1 MLETQTKVV
10 RSLVPARMD
19 RLPWTKFHWLIVVGL
34 GVSWIL
40 DGIEIQIVS
49 SMGGPL
55 QDVEAL
61 HLTSGQVGAM
71 ASWYLAGQVVGA
83 LVFGRLTDRLGRKKL
98 FILTLAIYLIG
109 SGLAGFSWNAWSLYL
124 FRFIAGTGIGGEYT
138 AINSAIDE
146 IMPSRYRG
154 RVDIA
159 INGTYWGGAA
169 LGAAASLILFN
180 ENFIPTGWGWR
191 IGFFIGPVLGF
202 IIIFLRRHIP
212 ESPRWLLTH
221 GRAEEAERTVDE
233 IEAQVRSQGI
243 ELPPVDESKA
253 LDIVDADRLSYLQM
267 ARIFFGR
274 YPSRSFLGFTM
285 MATQAFLYNAI
296 FFTVGLVLINFYD
309 VPSDHTGYYFFP
321 FAVGNLIGP
330 LVLGPLFDS
339 IGRRKMICATYLGS
353 GFLLFISAW
362 AFNAGI
368 LNAVTQTLFWCVIF
382 FFASAGASSAYL
394 TVSEIFPLELRGQAI
409 SFFFAI
415 AQGAGGVVAPFLFGH
430 LVGGADNPSPD
441 RFPLTVGYLIGA
453 GFMIFGGLVAW
464 FFGVNAEGQ
473 SLEDIADPLSV
484 AKTEATTPGL
494 AVDAEAGGDTSTA
507 PETATRRQPAARQ
520 PAAVV
525 SEPLS
530 DGAPCTDSIKG
541 D

>member
-1 MLETQTKVV
+1 MQPEVI

-49 SMGGPL
+49 SMGGAL
-55 QDVEAL
+55 QSIDSL
-61 HLTSGQVGAM
+61 HLTSGQVGAT

-83 LVFGRLTDRLGRKKL
+83 LVFGRLTDKLGRKKL

-109 SGLAGFSWNAWSLYL
+109 SGLAGFAWNSWSLYL
-124 FRFIAGTGIGGEYT
+124 FRFIAGTGIGGEYA

-146 IMPSRYRG
+146 IMPSKYRG

-169 LGAAASLILFN
+169 LGAVASLFLFN
-180 ENFIPTGWGWR
+180 EDLIPAHWGWR
-191 IGFFIGPVLGF
+191 LGFFIGPVLGL

-221 GRAEEAERTVDE
+221 GRAAEAERTVDE
-233 IEAQVRSQGI
+233 IEAQVRSQGV
-243 ELPPVDESKA
+243 ELPPVDEGKA
-253 LDIVDADRLSYLQM
+253 LDIVEEVRLSYRQM
-267 ARIFFGR
+267 ARVFFGQ

-321 FAVGNLIGP
+321 FALGNLIGP
-330 LVLGPLFDS
+330 LVLGPLFDT
-339 IGRRKMICATYLGS
+339 IGRRKMICATYVGS
-353 GFLLFISAW
+353 GVLLFISAW
-362 AFNAGI
+362 MFSAGM
-368 LNAVTQTLFWCVIF
+368 LNATTQTAVWCAIF

-415 AQGAGGVVAPFLFGH
+415 SQGTGGVIAPFLFGH
-430 LVGGADNPSPD
+430 LVGGADNPNPD
-441 RFPLTVGYLIGA
+441 RFPLTVGYIIGA
-453 GFMIFGGLVAW
+453 VAMVFGGLVAW
-464 FFGVNAEGQ
+464 FFGVNAEGRA
-473 SLEDIADPLSV
+473 LEDIADPLSKAAPPEKAPDV
-484 AKTEATTPGL
+484 A
-494 AVDAEAGGDTSTA
+494 VND
-507 PETATRRQPAARQ
+507 
-520 PAAVV
+520 
-525 SEPLS
+525 
-530 DGAPCTDSIKG
+530 
-541 D
+541 

>member
-55 QDVEAL
+55 QDVETL

-180 ENFIPTGWGWR
+180 ENFVPTGWGWR
-191 IGFFIGPVLGF
+191 IGFFIGPVLGL

-233 IEAQVRSQGI
+233 IEAQVRGQGI

-296 FFTVGLVLINFYD
+296 FFTVGLVLINFYH

-353 GFLLFISAW
+353 GFLLFVSAW

-368 LNAVTQTLFWCVIF
+368 LNAATQTLFWCVIF

-484 AKTEATTPGL
+484 AKPPATTPGV
-494 AVDAEAGGDTSTA
+494 AVDGAANRPPAA
-507 PETATRRQPAARQ
+507 PQPAS
-520 PAAVV
+520 VV

-530 DGAPCTDSIKG
+530 DGTPCTDLVKG